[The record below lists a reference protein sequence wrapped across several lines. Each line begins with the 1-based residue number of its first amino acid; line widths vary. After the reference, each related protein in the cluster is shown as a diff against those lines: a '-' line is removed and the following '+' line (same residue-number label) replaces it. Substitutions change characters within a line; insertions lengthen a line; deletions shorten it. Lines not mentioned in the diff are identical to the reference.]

1 MGRPHNAVG
10 AGVFGDAASS
20 GRWRRVVGTH
30 EGVERALEAAEER
43 HGSSAAAA
51 GTAAV
56 RGSLKSDV
64 VVLRFR
70 ADRRILKRTSRDFRG
85 WVVSA
90 AFPDPQTADLRKGK
104 FRGKGGFGGVFA
116 PLL

>member
-1 MGRPHNAVG
+1 MGGRSTWS
-10 AGVFGDAASS
+10 ASS
-20 GRWRRVVGTH
+20 GRRRRVVGAH

-51 GTAAV
+51 GTAAA

-64 VVLRFR
+64 AVLRFR
-70 ADRRILKRTSRDFRG
+70 ADPRILKRTSRDFRE

-90 AFPDPQTADLRKGK
+90 AFPDPQTADLRKGEC
-104 FRGKGGFGGVFA
+104 RGKGGFGGVFA
-116 PLL
+116 PLS